1 MFKTNSTINETCVNY
16 LKCIKTAEKY
26 FFRGSEKMNELRE
39 KKQRQKKYAA
49 YLMRMRYE

>member
-16 LKCIKTAEKY
+16 LKCIKTVEKY

-39 KKQRQKKYAA
+39 KNKGRRNMQ
-49 YLMRMRYE
+49 LI